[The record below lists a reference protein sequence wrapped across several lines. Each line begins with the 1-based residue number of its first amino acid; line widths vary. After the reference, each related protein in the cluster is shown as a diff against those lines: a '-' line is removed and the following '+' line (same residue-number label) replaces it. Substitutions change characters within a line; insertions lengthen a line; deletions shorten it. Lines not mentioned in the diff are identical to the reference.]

1 MLFKTQDTPPVHPT
15 RLRAAVL
22 GAAGIAVALTLSA
35 CGSSAGATSSPSAS
49 GAASGGSTAGASAN
63 GNISP
68 ADPSKAG
75 KAAELLPQ
83 KYKDKGKLVI
93 GLDAS
98 TPPGEYIDKDGKTI
112 LGYQADLIKGIGQKL
127 GITLELENAGFDTII
142 PGLASGRIDV
152 GQAGMYAKKERLE
165 KADFVSYAKIG
176 STLFT
181 SNKSSK
187 SYDGL
192 DSLCGAG
199 VAVQLGTTLQTM
211 LEDQSKKCTADGK
224 PAVKV
229 LTFGNGSEETLAVGS
244 GRADVGF
251 DSQETI
257 NYLIKQTN
265 GQFKLTGSTIAANIP
280 SSIAVPKGSG
290 LDKAI
295 QKALEEMM
303 ADGSYAKIFDD
314 WGVSPIMIKQPAI
327 NDTGS
332 AS

>member
-1 MLFKTQDTPPVHPT
+1 MLFTTRATTPVHPT
-15 RLRAAVL
+15 RPPAAVL

-35 CGSSAGATSSPSAS
+35 CASSAPGGPS
-49 GAASGGSTAGASAN
+49 ASGGSTAGAPAT
-63 GNISP
+63 GNTSP
-68 ADPSKAG
+68 ADPTKAG

-83 KYKDKGKLVI
+83 KYKDKGKLVV

-98 TPPGEYIDKDGKTI
+98 TPPGEFIDKDGKTI

-165 KADFVSYAKIG
+165 KADFVSYARIG

-181 SNKSSK
+181 GSKSSK

-199 VAVQLGTTLQTM
+199 VAVQLGTALQTM
-211 LEDQSKKCTADGK
+211 LEEQSKKCAAAGK
-224 PAVKV
+224 PAVNI

-265 GQFKLTGSTIAANIP
+265 GQFKLTGSTIAANVP

-290 LDKAI
+290 LDKAV

-332 AS
+332 AG